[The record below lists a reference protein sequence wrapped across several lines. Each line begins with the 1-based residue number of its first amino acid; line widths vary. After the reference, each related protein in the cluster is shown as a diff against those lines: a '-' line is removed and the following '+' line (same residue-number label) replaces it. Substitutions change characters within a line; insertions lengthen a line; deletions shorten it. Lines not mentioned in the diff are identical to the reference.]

1 MKLQGQKH
9 VFFFKKK
16 KIKKAEGAIRV
27 IAILPGRDSDSWQNG
42 LVCRVGVD
50 PPTC

>member
-1 MKLQGQKH
+1 MC
-9 VFFFKKK
+9 FFLKK